1 MGQARQIPETF
12 ISTLNEHTT
21 GGYLICYFDLH
32 GCPRMQC
39 EFDNVAYSLAAQK
52 YLSNWL
58 EAISNSQQNTMM
70 DALEGTGGSD
80 GDEGEDVADQ

>member
-1 MGQARQIPETF
+1 MEQPRQIPESF

-21 GGYLICYFDLH
+21 GGYLICYFDLN

-58 EAISNSQQNTMM
+58 EAISASQQNVMM
-70 DALEGTGGSD
+70 DALDGTIQED
-80 GDEGEDVADQ
+80 GEEE

>member
-1 MGQARQIPETF
+1 MEQVRQIPESF

-52 YLSNWL
+52 YLGNWL
-58 EAISNSQQNTMM
+58 EAISASQQNVMM
-70 DALEGTGGSD
+70 DALEGTSPSG
-80 GDEGEDVADQ
+80 GDEEGESV